1 MGQSSFFQ
9 GRGSSRC
16 KLTLML
22 RLGNK
27 LADHGLDNSDV
38 AVQETANSA
47 TKKRNP
53 DIWGET

>member
-1 MGQSSFFQ
+1 
-9 GRGSSRC
+9 
-16 KLTLML
+16 ML